1 MNIYVYDGSFDSLI
15 SLCAELIASKII
27 PENIMTEDIS
37 SGYLF
42 DKIHLSFNQNL
53 YDRLNSRL
61 NQISKTAYAHICAAF
76 LSETEGME
84 IKIYNYIQTVLRLS
98 LEKNISQQKIDDYLE
113 NFADSSIR
121 ELNQLSKKVYIERH
135 RFLGLI
141 RFSELSDKTLYAQFE
156 PDHNISLM
164 LAPHFKHRLPKD
176 NWIIHDVARG
186 IGAVYDKEKN
196 DYILYGL
203 ENNTGIIYSEE
214 ENAFRQIWQRYWK
227 EIAIPERKNPK
238 CQLNF
243 MPKRYWKHLT
253 ETENLNR

>member
-15 SLCAELIASKII
+15 SLCAELIAAKTI
-27 PENIMTEDIS
+27 PDNIMPEAKS
-37 SGYLF
+37 QEFLF
-42 DKIHLSFNQNL
+42 DKISLSFNQNL
-53 YDRLNSRL
+53 YYRLTSRL
-61 NQISKTAYAHICAAF
+61 LQISKKAYADICTAF
-76 LSETEGME
+76 LSEKEGME
-84 IKIYNYIQTVLRLS
+84 IIIFNYIQTAVRIS
-98 LEKNISQQKIDDYLE
+98 LTEKMTPEKTAVYLE

-156 PDHNISLM
+156 PDHNITLI
-164 LAPHFKHRLPKD
+164 LAPHFKTRLPND
-176 NWIIHDVARG
+176 NWIIHDLSRG

-196 DYILYGL
+196 DYILCGL
-203 ENNTGIIYSEE
+203 ENSSEIIHSEE
-214 ENAFRQIWQRYWK
+214 ENAFRKIWQRYWK

>member
-1 MNIYVYDGSFDSLI
+1 MNIYIYDGSFDSLI
-15 SLCAELIASKII
+15 SLCAELIAAKTI
-27 PENIMTEDIS
+27 PDNIMPEEKS
-37 SGYLF
+37 HEYLF

-53 YDRLNSRL
+53 YDRLNSKL
-61 NQISKTAYAHICAAF
+61 NQISKKAYADICAAF

-156 PDHNISLM
+156 PDHNITLI
-164 LAPHFKHRLPKD
+164 LAPHFKTRLPND
-176 NWIIHDVARG
+176 NWIIHDLSRG

-196 DYILYGL
+196 DYILCCL
-203 ENNTGIIYSEE
+203 ENSSEIIHSEE
-214 ENAFRQIWQRYWK
+214 ENAFRKIWQRYWK